1 MYYKK
6 IKLGDKEL
14 EFDNDWKGYEFIKIN
29 GQLVSKKHSVFG
41 TTHEFT
47 LREEDRSVFYTL
59 TTRLTGSM
67 EGGIVIDIRKEGILI
82 MENIP
87 IPYSISPGEPKNPM
101 KKSGISKIKAFDI
114 KEGIDDLIKAMKINA
129 EDPEIY
135 FYLACGY
142 SNLEESSD
150 AFRYLNL
157 ALENNLQNPKII
169 DSHEM
174 LAFVRMQPDYEIFIK
189 EYQLLSDGSGEK

>member
-6 IKLGDKEL
+6 IKLGEAEL
-14 EFDNDWKGYEFIKIN
+14 EFDNDWKGYEFIRIN
-29 GQLVSKKHSVFG
+29 GQLVSKKHSITG

-59 TTRLTGSM
+59 TTRLTSSLEGS
-67 EGGIVIDIRKEGILI
+67 VAIDIRREGILI
-82 MENIP
+82 MENISV
-87 IPYSISPGEPKNPM
+87 PYSSSPKEPKNPL
-101 KKSGISKIKAFDI
+101 KKSGITKIGAFDI
-114 KEGIDDLIKAMKINA
+114 KEGIDDLIKAMRINA

-142 SNLEESSD
+142 SNLEESSE
-150 AFRYLNL
+150 AFKYLRL
-157 ALENNLQNPKII
+157 ALENNLQNPEII

-174 LAFVRMQPDYEIFIK
+174 LAFVRMQPDYEFFAK
-189 EYQLLSDGSGEK
+189 